1 MESPTNSQL
10 IDADEQLATVISHF
24 YCVEHAAQAQPV
36 RQQLLPNYEML
47 LVFNF
52 GPAIPISLGD
62 NGYVIEQTAVLG
74 PLQKTL
80 VYELPAGA
88 DLIVVNF
95 TLNGFYR
102 LLGVP
107 MHQLRA
113 EDLHNPDLLLNKACF
128 SELWAQL
135 APMTALADRLQ
146 LLRDYTMAFVAPS
159 DAASLSLLDS
169 IPYFRDSATDPIKGL
184 AQTHK
189 LSNRSIQLRFQ
200 TYLGYSAKEMIRFLR
215 FKKVLGHLCQQYPTP
230 PDWLELVLTFGY
242 HDHSHLIKDFTYFLG
257 LTPRQFL
264 KQLAAGGVCISKSGK
279 FY

>member
-24 YCVEHAAQAQPV
+24 YCVEHTTQAAPV
-36 RQQLLPNYEML
+36 CQQLLPNYEML

-52 GPAIPISLGD
+52 GPTIPISLGEAS
-62 NGYVIEQTAVLG
+62 YVIEQTAVLG

-80 VYELPAGA
+80 VYELPPGA

-107 MHQLRA
+107 MHQLKA
-113 EDLHNPDLLLNKACF
+113 DDLHNPDLLLNKACF

-135 APMTALADRLQ
+135 APMRVLADRIR
-146 LLRDYTMAFVAPS
+146 LLRDYAMAFVAPS
-159 DAASLSLLDS
+159 DAAALSLLDS
-169 IPYFRDSATDPIKGL
+169 IPFFRDSSTDPIKIL

-189 LSNRSIQLRFQ
+189 LSTRSIQLRFQ

-215 FKKVLGHLCQQYPTP
+215 FKKVLSHLCQQYPAT
-230 PDWLELVLTFGY
+230 PDWLELVVMFGY

-257 LTPRQFL
+257 LTPRQFF